1 MKKKFLFVSIII
13 CLLLAVLLT
22 GCSFLGGGDDEKEY
36 KLIFVGTSIPSAPV
50 VDGVVT
56 LPKNPTR
63 EGYVFDGWYVD
74 SACTILFDQKYLNEH
89 PITSDIRLYHRWVEI
104 GSNDVTFTLDVNGG
118 VALVDAEVVIT
129 KGVHSEQTLPVPT
142 RGGYVFVGWY
152 DAEVGGNQI
161 ADEEGIVSY
170 YNGEDATLYARWEE
184 TTYEIIVNSMDAT
197 VGSVSGG
204 KANATYLEEITI
216 TATTLD
222 DNYIFVGWFE
232 GDDLV
237 SEDLEYEFEVTEDV
251 TFTAKWIGEERVVN
265 FYRNY
270 TEGDESFVSYTYNY
284 GSQVSYT
291 PSRRAGYSFIGW
303 YDNVDCVGEPVCV
316 NGIFEKMTYA
326 NNTCLYAGWSEGHD
340 QLQYA
345 PIGSTN
351 AVKVV
356 GVNDGAGAIIHIPT
370 EWSGYDVTTI
380 GANVF
385 KNSNKNAIIISSSIT
400 AIEDG
405 AFDGATAKIYFDK
418 GADLT
423 LLNDG
428 NFTQSQEIYTHLTL
442 ESENELS
449 DGNYVESNGILAD
462 DVINSVDEGRAFYAY
477 CWLYTYTKP
486 FTLTITEEVYSGND
500 SGFIG
505 AMTGADGVFKNVNIE
520 MSLKSETRSNYDISY
535 SSSQRELTFTFTKD
549 AGVMLASGY
558 TDGGKQQVQTKSLIG
573 INNVGETHDF
583 AIDGMPEYVVY
594 NSEQLVYAVEY
605 GYKPVFGVAGTSAE
619 NCYNKARQALTQI
632 INPTMSEIE
641 KITAIHDY
649 VALNVT
655 YDSALLSLSTAPG
668 VDAEDVIH
676 YRGFYIEGVFEDGKA
691 VCDGI
696 TKAFMLMCRI
706 EGIEAIRVAGVSR
719 SWNQSLGQYV
729 EVGHAW
735 NKVHVDGVWYTIDVT
750 NDDSIIRLDGTDYEV
765 LNHRL
770 FMVSDAS
777 IASSHIENETL
788 HPHVSTGTYN
798 YHANTKYDDTR
809 DLVITS
815 QVELDIITQ
824 KLVAL
829 ANNTDTF
836 YTVEVIF
843 EGVNPESL
851 NFTKHLGSYAYV
863 PKYEI
868 GDSGIYLINFL
879 KK

>member
-204 KANATYLEEITI
+204 KSNASYLEEITI

-222 DNYIFVGWFE
+222 DNYIFVGWFK
-232 GDDLV
+232 GDDLI

-284 GSQVSYT
+284 SSQVSYT

-549 AGVMLASGY
+549 AEVMLASGY

-605 GYKPVFGVAGTSAE
+605 G
-619 NCYNKARQALTQI
+619 
-632 INPTMSEIE
+632 
-641 KITAIHDY
+641 
-649 VALNVT
+649 
-655 YDSALLSLSTAPG
+655 
-668 VDAEDVIH
+668 
-676 YRGFYIEGVFEDGKA
+676 
-691 VCDGI
+691 
-696 TKAFMLMCRI
+696 
-706 EGIEAIRVAGVSR
+706 
-719 SWNQSLGQYV
+719 
-729 EVGHAW
+729 
-735 NKVHVDGVWYTIDVT
+735 
-750 NDDSIIRLDGTDYEV
+750 
-765 LNHRL
+765 
-770 FMVSDAS
+770 
-777 IASSHIENETL
+777 
-788 HPHVSTGTYN
+788 
-798 YHANTKYDDTR
+798 
-809 DLVITS
+809 
-815 QVELDIITQ
+815 
-824 KLVAL
+824 
-829 ANNTDTF
+829 
-836 YTVEVIF
+836 
-843 EGVNPESL
+843 
-851 NFTKHLGSYAYV
+851 
-863 PKYEI
+863 
-868 GDSGIYLINFL
+868 
-879 KK
+879 